1 MDLDTLESQLGKV
14 VIDLTGCTLE
24 QVLYFVGNR
33 HPVLA
38 WTGTETVIITG
49 YDDYGNLILLKPGET
64 ETYFYGPE
72 DSKTMFET
80 AGNQFMTYLN
90 TDL

>member
-1 MDLDTLESQLGKV
+1 M
-14 VIDLTGCTLE
+14 
-24 QVLYFVGNR
+24 LYFVGNK

-72 DSKTMFET
+72 DSKAMFED
-80 AGNQFMTYLN
+80 AGNQFMTYLD